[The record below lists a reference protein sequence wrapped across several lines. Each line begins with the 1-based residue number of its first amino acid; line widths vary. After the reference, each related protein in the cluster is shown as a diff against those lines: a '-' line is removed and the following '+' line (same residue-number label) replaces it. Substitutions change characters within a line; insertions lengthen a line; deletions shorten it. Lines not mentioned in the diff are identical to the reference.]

1 MFTLAFWIGR
11 ALESS
16 LTSTVDVMISAKQ
29 FSSDED
35 AIMQRWITMTK
46 YIYYKS
52 LLFATVR
59 PLFFRI
65 SATVTTVAMAEMIRK
80 FVIIPTCCN

>member
-1 MFTLAFWIGR
+1 
-11 ALESS
+11 
-16 LTSTVDVMISAKQ
+16 
-29 FSSDED
+29 
-35 AIMQRWITMTK
+35 MTK